1 MIVERGYM
9 ISDITL
15 FVLQIFD
22 ISRRIRAHTRSL
34 GGSVLTAPDTPT

>member
-1 MIVERGYM
+1 M

-34 GGSVLTAPDTPT
+34 GGSVLNGAGHTDIGWII